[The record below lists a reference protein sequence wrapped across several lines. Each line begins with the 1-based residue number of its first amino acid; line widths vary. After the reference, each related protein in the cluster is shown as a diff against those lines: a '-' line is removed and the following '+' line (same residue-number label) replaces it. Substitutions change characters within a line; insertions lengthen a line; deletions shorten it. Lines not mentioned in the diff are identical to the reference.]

1 MNKKFGLGKGIN
13 ALIEDYTTG
22 STINDI
28 SIGLIK
34 ESPFQPRKYYNDESL
49 SELVQS
55 IKENGLIEPLVV
67 RKVNDTYELIAGHRR
82 LRALQILE
90 QVNVPV
96 YIIDASDKQAA
107 QLSIIENVQRKD
119 LNPIDLALSFSVIID
134 QFNLTHEEIAVSIGK
149 SRVFVTNLL
158 RLLHLDLSTIQ
169 DLKEEKISESHG
181 RLLLQ
186 IADLKQRESLL
197 AEIHQ
202 KDLSVKELEKRIS
215 TILHPTEKKSKKL
228 STFSTYSD
236 FAQKLSTF
244 FHQQVRIK
252 PKKIEILFKDE
263 KELSKIFQ
271 QFARLYDDDDLKNN

>member
-28 SIGLIK
+28 NIELIK
-34 ESPFQPRKYYNDESL
+34 ESPFQPRKYYNDDSL

-67 RKVNDTYELIAGHRR
+67 RRVENTYEMIAGHRR

-90 QVNVPV
+90 QPNAPV
-96 YIIDASDKQAA
+96 YIIEASDKQAA

-119 LNPIDLALSFSVIID
+119 LNPIDLALSFSAIID

-169 DLKEEKISESHG
+169 ELKEEKISESHG

-186 IADLKQRESLL
+186 ITDLTQRESLL

-202 KDLSVKELEKRIS
+202 KNLSVKELEKKIS
-215 TILHPTEKKSKKL
+215 TILHPIEKKNKKL
-228 STFSTYSD
+228 STLSSFSD
-236 FAQKLSTF
+236 FEKKLSTLI
-244 FHQQVRIK
+244 HKQVRVK
-252 PKKIEILFKDE
+252 TKKIEIPFKDE
-263 KELSKIFQ
+263 KELSEIFQ
-271 QFARLYDDDDLKNN
+271 QFTRLYDDDDLKTN

>member
-28 SIGLIK
+28 AIGLIK

-55 IKENGLIEPLVV
+55 IKENELIEPLVV
-67 RKVNDTYELIAGHRR
+67 RRVNDTYELIAGHRR

-90 QVNVPV
+90 QPNVPV
-96 YIIDASDKQAA
+96 YIIEASDKQAA
-107 QLSIIENVQRKD
+107 QLSIIENIQRKD

-169 DLKEEKISESHG
+169 DLKEETISESHG

-186 IADLKQRESLL
+186 ITDLKQRESLL

-202 KDLSVKELEKRIS
+202 KNLSVKELEKRIS
-215 TILHPTEKKSKKL
+215 TILHPIEKKSKKL
-228 STFSTYSD
+228 STLSTYSD
-236 FAQKLSTF
+236 FAKKLTTF
-244 FHQQVRIK
+244 FHKPVLIK

-263 KELSKIFQ
+263 KELSEIFQ

>member
-28 SIGLIK
+28 AIDLIK
-34 ESPFQPRKYYNDESL
+34 ESPFQPRKYYNDQSL

-67 RKVNDTYELIAGHRR
+67 RRVDDIYELIAGHRR

-90 QVNVPV
+90 QPNAPV
-96 YIIDASDKQAA
+96 YIIEASDKQAA
-107 QLSIIENVQRKD
+107 QLAIIENVQRKD

-134 QFNLTHEEIAVSIGK
+134 QFNLTHEEIALSIGK

-158 RLLHLDLSTIQ
+158 RLLHLDLLTIQ

-186 IADLKQRESLL
+186 ITDLKQRESLL

-202 KDLSVKELEKRIS
+202 KNLSVKELEKRIS
-215 TILHPTEKKSKKL
+215 TILHPIEKKSKKL
-228 STFSTYSD
+228 STLSTYLD
-236 FAQKLSTF
+236 FEKKLSTL
-244 FHQQVRIK
+244 FHKQVRIK
-252 PKKIEILFKDE
+252 PKRIEILFKDE
-263 KELSKIFQ
+263 KELSEIFQ
-271 QFARLYDDDDLKNN
+271 QFARFYDDDDLKNK

>member
-28 SIGLIK
+28 NIELIK
-34 ESPFQPRKYYNDESL
+34 ESPFQPRKYYNDDSL

-67 RKVNDTYELIAGHRR
+67 RRVENTYEMIAGHRR

-90 QVNVPV
+90 QPNAPV
-96 YIIDASDKQAA
+96 YIIEASDKQAA

-119 LNPIDLALSFSVIID
+119 LNPIDLALSFSAIID

-169 DLKEEKISESHG
+169 ELKEEKISESHG

-186 IADLKQRESLL
+186 ITDLTQRENLL

-202 KDLSVKELEKRIS
+202 KNLSVKELEKKIS
-215 TILHPTEKKSKKL
+215 TILHPIEKKNKKL
-228 STFSTYSD
+228 STLSSFSD
-236 FAQKLSTF
+236 FEKKLSTLI
-244 FHQQVRIK
+244 HKQVRVK
-252 PKKIEILFKDE
+252 PKKIEIPFKDE
-263 KELSKIFQ
+263 KELSEIFQ
-271 QFARLYDDDDLKNN
+271 QFTRLYDDDDLKTN